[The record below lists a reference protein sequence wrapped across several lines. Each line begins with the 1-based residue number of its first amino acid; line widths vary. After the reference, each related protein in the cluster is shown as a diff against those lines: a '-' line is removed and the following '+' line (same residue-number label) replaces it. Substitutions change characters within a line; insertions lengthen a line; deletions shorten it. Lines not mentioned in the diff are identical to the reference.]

1 MFSARLRL
9 PSSMTIEEKRKRT
22 EFLIEMLGLK
32 ECADTYV
39 GDEKV
44 NTHTVLNYES
54 QLKWPIPKKKNFQY
68 WEAVRKFTSIST
80 LGFISAE
87 SRSTLM
93 NRTLAIYTRKS

>member
-54 QLKWPIPKKKNFQY
+54 QLKWPIPKKKKLS
-68 WEAVRKFTSIST
+68 V
-80 LGFISAE
+80 LGGSQKIHINLDSWLYFG
-87 SRSTLM
+87 
-93 NRTLAIYTRKS
+93 